1 MPGGNGPRWA
11 RQDKPRDLRA
21 AMTGLMVYMGRDR
34 RSLYAG
40 TLCALAAT
48 VLSLVGPQLLA
59 SITDSISGSILGSM
73 PVDLDYI

>member
-21 AMTGLMVYMGRDR
+21 AMTGLLVYMGRDR

-48 VLSLVGPQLLA
+48 VPA
-59 SITDSISGSILGSM
+59 SPTAYQEASSAPCRWTWTTYRGWGSSSW
-73 PVDLDYI
+73 